1 MTRVESISME
11 PLLVLF
17 ASLALVIKVL
27 LGLRRAFNP
36 RLSSA
41 RDEPR
46 IISRT
51 VVVKIKKLLGN
62 RMS

>member
-11 PLLVLF
+11 PLLVLS
-17 ASLALVIKVL
+17 ASLALVIKAL
-27 LGLRRAFNP
+27 WGLRRAFNP

-41 RDEPR
+41 RDGPR
-46 IISRT
+46 ITSR
-51 VVVKIKKLLGN
+51 VAVVKIKRLLGS